1 VIEEHVVEE
10 EVAPQQQPP
19 PPRNPWLW
27 LALLAVA
34 VVAAAIIF
42 IAALADR
49 AGDDDARPATTETV
63 VVAPATT
70 VAVPE
75 LVGLDH
81 ADAGRAAE
89 DLGLVAN
96 TYPVESEA
104 PAGQVVAQEPVA
116 GVELETDERLRL
128 DVSLG
133 PDPLVAVVVPDVTG
147 AEGAQAR
154 EILRRAGFTVLTVD
168 EDAPT
173 PDEVGQVLLQD
184 PAAGTEAPALTQVT
198 VYAAR

>member
-1 VIEEHVVEE
+1 MIEERVVEE
-10 EVAPQQQPP
+10 KDAPEPPP

-34 VVAAAIIF
+34 VVAAAIVF
-42 IAALADR
+42 FAALADR
-49 AGDDDARPATTETV
+49 VGDDDADRPATTETV

-70 VAVPE
+70 VVVPE

-96 TYPVESEA
+96 TYPVESDA
-104 PAGQVVAQEPVA
+104 PAGQVVAQEPDSD
-116 GVELETDERLRL
+116 VELETNERLRL

-133 PDPLVAVVVPDVTG
+133 PDPLVAVMVPDVTG
-147 AEGAQAR
+147 AEAAQAR

-173 PDEVGQVLLQD
+173 PDENGQVLLQD
-184 PAAGTEAPALTQVT
+184 PAAGTEAAALTQVT
-198 VYAAR
+198 VYTAR

>member
-1 VIEEHVVEE
+1 MIEERVVEG
-10 EVAPQQQPP
+10 EVAPEPP

-34 VVAAAIIF
+34 VVAAAIVF
-42 IAALADR
+42 FAALADR
-49 AGDDDARPATTETV
+49 IGDDDERAETETV
-63 VVAPATT
+63 AVVAPPST
-70 VAVPE
+70 VVVPE
-75 LVGLDH
+75 LVGFDH
-81 ADAGRAAE
+81 ADAGRQAE
-89 DLGLVAN
+89 DAGLVAN
-96 TYPVESEA
+96 TYPVDSDA
-104 PAGQVVAQEPVA
+104 PAGQVVAQDPAA
-116 GVELETDERLRL
+116 GVEVDASERLRL

-133 PDPLVAVVVPDVTG
+133 PDQLVAVMVPDVTG
-147 AEGAQAR
+147 AEAAQAR

-198 VYAAR
+198 VYTAR

>member
-1 VIEEHVVEE
+1 VIEEHAVEE
-10 EVAPQQQPP
+10 EVAPEPP

-34 VVAAAIIF
+34 VVAAAIVF
-42 IAALADR
+42 IAVLADR
-49 AGDDDARPATTETV
+49 LGDDDDARPATTETV

-70 VAVPE
+70 VVVPE

-96 TYPVESEA
+96 TYPVESGA
-104 PAGQVVAQEPVA
+104 PAGQVVTQEPDS
-116 GVELETDERLRL
+116 GVELATDERLRL

-133 PDPLVAVVVPDVTG
+133 PDPLVAVMVPDVTG

-173 PDEVGQVLLQD
+173 PDEAGRVLLQD
-184 PAAGTEAPALTQVT
+184 PAAGTEAAALTQVT
-198 VYAAR
+198 VYVAR

>member
-1 VIEEHVVEE
+1 MIEERVAEE
-10 EVAPQQQPP
+10 EVAPEPP

-34 VVAAAIIF
+34 VVAAAIVF
-42 IAALADR
+42 LAALADR
-49 AGDDDARPATTETV
+49 VGDDDEPVETETV
-63 VVAPATT
+63 AVVAPPTT
-70 VAVPE
+70 VVVPE
-75 LVGLDH
+75 LVGFDH
-81 ADAGRAAE
+81 ADAGRQAE
-89 DLGLVAN
+89 DAGLVAN
-96 TYPVESEA
+96 TYPVDSDA
-104 PAGQVVAQEPVA
+104 PAGQVVAQDPAA
-116 GVELETDERLRL
+116 GVEVDASERLRL

-133 PDPLVAVVVPDVTG
+133 PDQLVAVMVPDVTG
-147 AEGAQAR
+147 TEAAQAR

-198 VYAAR
+198 VYTAR

>member
-1 VIEEHVVEE
+1 MIEEHVVEE
-10 EVAPQQQPP
+10 EVAPEPP

-42 IAALADR
+42 IAVLADR
-49 AGDDDARPATTETV
+49 SSDDDDVAGPATTETV
-63 VVAPATT
+63 VVAPATA
-70 VAVPE
+70 VVVPE
-75 LVGLDH
+75 LVGFDH

-96 TYPVESEA
+96 TYPVESDA
-104 PAGQVVAQEPVA
+104 PAGQVVAQEPEA
-116 GVELETDERLRL
+116 GVELDTDERLRL

-133 PDPLVAVVVPDVTG
+133 PDPLVAIMVPDVTG

-173 PDEVGQVLLQD
+173 PDEVGQVLRQD

-198 VYAAR
+198 VYTAR

>member
-1 VIEEHVVEE
+1 VIEEHAVEE
-10 EVAPQQQPP
+10 EVAPEPP

-34 VVAAAIIF
+34 VVAAAIVF
-42 IAALADR
+42 IAVLADR
-49 AGDDDARPATTETV
+49 LGDDDDARPATTETV
-63 VVAPATT
+63 VVTPATT
-70 VAVPE
+70 VVVPE

-96 TYPVESEA
+96 TYPVESDA
-104 PAGQVVAQEPVA
+104 PAGQVVTQEPDS
-116 GVELETDERLRL
+116 GVELATDERLRL
-128 DVSLG
+128 DVSVG

-173 PDEVGQVLLQD
+173 PDEAGRVLLQD
-184 PAAGTEAPALTQVT
+184 PAAGTEAAALTQVT

>member
-1 VIEEHVVEE
+1 VIEERVAEE
-10 EVAPQQQPP
+10 DVAPEPT

-34 VVAAAIIF
+34 VVAAAIVF
-42 IAALADR
+42 FAALADR
-49 AGDDDARPATTETV
+49 VGDDDEPAETETV
-63 VVAPATT
+63 TVVTPPTT
-70 VAVPE
+70 VVVPE
-75 LVGLDH
+75 LVGFDH
-81 ADAGRAAE
+81 ADAGRQAE
-89 DLGLVAN
+89 DAGLVAN
-96 TYPVESEA
+96 TYPVDSDA
-104 PAGQVVAQEPVA
+104 PAGQVVAQDPAA
-116 GVELETDERLRL
+116 GVEVDASERLRL

-133 PDPLVAVVVPDVTG
+133 PDQLVAVMVPDVTG
-147 AEGAQAR
+147 AEAAQAR

-198 VYAAR
+198 VYTAR

>member
-1 VIEEHVVEE
+1 MIEEHVVEE
-10 EVAPQQQPP
+10 EVAPEPP

-42 IAALADR
+42 VAALADR
-49 AGDDDARPATTETV
+49 AGDDDAAGPATTETV
-63 VVAPATT
+63 VVAPATA
-70 VAVPE
+70 VVVPE
-75 LVGLDH
+75 LVGFDH

-96 TYPVESEA
+96 TYPVESDA
-104 PAGQVVAQEPVA
+104 PAGQVVAQEPEA
-116 GVELETDERLRL
+116 GVQLDPDERLRL

-133 PDPLVAVVVPDVTG
+133 PDPLVAVMVPDVTG

-154 EILRRAGFTVLTVD
+154 EILRRAGFTVLTVE

-173 PDEVGQVLLQD
+173 PDEVGQVLRQD
-184 PAAGTEAPALTQVT
+184 PAAGTEASALTQVT
-198 VYAAR
+198 VYTAR

>member
-1 VIEEHVVEE
+1 MIEEHVVEE
-10 EVAPQQQPP
+10 EVAPEPP

-42 IAALADR
+42 IAVLADR
-49 AGDDDARPATTETV
+49 ADDDDDDRPATTETV

-70 VAVPE
+70 VVVPE
-75 LVGLDH
+75 LIGLDH

-96 TYPVESEA
+96 TYPVESDA
-104 PAGQVVAQEPVA
+104 PAGQIVAQEPDA
-116 GVELETDERLRL
+116 GVELQTDERVRL

-133 PDPLVAVVVPDVTG
+133 PDPLVAVMVPDVTG

-173 PDEVGQVLLQD
+173 PDEIGQVLVQD

-198 VYAAR
+198 VYTAR

>member
-1 VIEEHVVEE
+1 MIEEHVVEE
-10 EVAPQQQPP
+10 ELAPEPP

-42 IAALADR
+42 VAVLADR
-49 AGDDDARPATTETV
+49 ASDDDDAAGPATTETV
-63 VVAPATT
+63 VVAPATA
-70 VAVPE
+70 VVPE
-75 LVGLDH
+75 LVGFDH

-96 TYPVESEA
+96 TYPVESDA
-104 PAGQVVAQEPVA
+104 PAGQVVAQEPEA
-116 GVELETDERLRL
+116 GVQLDPDERLRL

-133 PDPLVAVVVPDVTG
+133 PDPLVAVMVPDVTG

-173 PDEVGQVLLQD
+173 PDEVGQVLRQD

-198 VYAAR
+198 VYTAR